1 MALVDAIKLNS
12 VLISNGG
19 FETPV
24 LASGQY
30 VFNPTNATPWTFTA
44 TTGITRNNSIYTGTV
59 TAAFQLQDL
68 EDNEIGLERAKDKLL
83 NDCPQEKPVP
93 RQPEPRP

>member
-1 MALVDAIKLNS
+1 MNPNGGANMTLVDAVKLNS

-30 VFNPTNATPWTFTA
+30 VFNPTNASPWSFTA

-59 TAAFQLQDL
+59 TAPEGHQPGMFRTPAAFH
-68 EDNEIGLERAKDKLL
+68 R
-83 NDCPQEKPVP
+83 
-93 RQPEPRP
+93 R